1 MSETRSAIPTELGTE
16 KIGKLLKQYA
26 LPAIIAQTASSLYN
40 MVDSIFIGQG
50 VGPLAISGLAVTF
63 PLMNLSTA
71 FGTLVGAGA
80 ATMLSVLLGQKNY
93 KAANKVLGNVVS
105 LNIII
110 GLAFMALSLIFIDPI
125 LYFFG
130 ASENTLQYAKE
141 YIQII
146 LYGNVIT
153 HLYFGLNAAM
163 RSSGSPKKAMALT
176 IFTVIFNT
184 ILDPIFIFVF
194 DMGIAGAAWATV
206 IAQAVSMI
214 VVLQHFSNKTRPFH
228 FEKGIASLDMRV
240 AKDSLA
246 IGMGPFL
253 MHAAAC
259 LVTLFINQ
267 QLREY
272 SGDLGIG
279 AYGICNRFI
288 FMFIMICTLIM
299 ALRGRFKALALH
311 RNEIPLVV
319 LLGLL
324 YALSSVFMFQA
335 FDYMATGL
343 ISTMYFVYPV
353 MTASMMAMF
362 FGERMSWGRILSLV
376 MTIGGVLLLYVSDG
390 DERMSLIGVGLTFA
404 AALAYAVYIVI
415 TNQSR
420 MRNASGSKVAFWSL
434 MVGSVVFFARTGFG
448 ANLQVLPSLECWGL
462 VLLLAIV
469 PTVVSCT
476 SLVLS
481 IRYVGSTITSIL
493 GAMEPVT
500 AVLCGT
506 LVFGEA
512 MSLRIFMGI
521 FVIIAAVMVLVA
533 SDEMVARR
541 RAKSRRKGVS

>member
-1 MSETRSAIPTELGTE
+1 MADKSKAIPTELGTE

-93 KAANKVLGNVVS
+93 KGANKVLGNVVS

-110 GLAFMALSLIFIDPI
+110 GLIFMAAALIFIDPI

-130 ASENTLQYAKE
+130 ASENTLPYAKE
-141 YIQII
+141 YMKII
-146 LYGNVIT
+146 LYGNIIT

-163 RSSGSPKKAMALT
+163 RSSGSPKKAMGLT

-206 IAQAVSMI
+206 LAQTIAMM
-214 VVLQHFSNKTRPFH
+214 VVLHHFSDRSRPFH
-228 FEKGIASLDMRV
+228 FEKGIVSLDMRV

-253 MHAAAC
+253 MNSAAC

-279 AYGICNRFI
+279 AYGITNRFG
-288 FMFIMICTLIM
+288 FMFIMICMGLNQGMQPIAGYNYGARQYSRVKEVFWKTARLAVLVTTICFIIGVFFPQV
-299 ALRGRFKALALH
+299 AVGIFTHDPELSALASRSL
-311 RNEIPLVV
+311 RITMLVFPIV
-319 LLGLL
+319 G
-324 YALSSVFMFQA
+324 FQ
-335 FDYMATGL
+335 M
-343 ISTMYFVYPV
+343 ISTN
-353 MTASMMAMF
+353 F
-362 FGERMSWGRILSLV
+362 FQSLGMVKKSVILSLSRQ
-376 MTIGGVLLLYVSDG
+376 ILFLLPLIYALPKWYGADGVWASFPISDVLATLLSIYMLGRLFRKFNRLKDG
-390 DERMSLIGVGLTFA
+390 DAPSGLGGQ
-404 AALAYAVYIVI
+404 I
-415 TNQSR
+415 
-420 MRNASGSKVAFWSL
+420 
-434 MVGSVVFFARTGFG
+434 
-448 ANLQVLPSLECWGL
+448 
-462 VLLLAIV
+462 
-469 PTVVSCT
+469 
-476 SLVLS
+476 
-481 IRYVGSTITSIL
+481 
-493 GAMEPVT
+493 
-500 AVLCGT
+500 
-506 LVFGEA
+506 
-512 MSLRIFMGI
+512 
-521 FVIIAAVMVLVA
+521 
-533 SDEMVARR
+533 
-541 RAKSRRKGVS
+541 

>member
-1 MSETRSAIPTELGTE
+1 MADKSKAIPTELGTE

-110 GLAFMALSLIFIDPI
+110 GLIFMAVALIFIDPI

-130 ASENTLQYAKE
+130 ASENTLPYAKE
-141 YIQII
+141 YMNII
-146 LYGNVIT
+146 LYGNIIT

-163 RSSGSPKKAMALT
+163 RSSGSPKKAMGLT

-206 IAQAVSMI
+206 LAQTIAML
-214 VVLQHFSNKTRPFH
+214 VVLHHFSDRSRPFH
-228 FEKGIASLDMRV
+228 FEKGIVSLDMRV

-253 MHAAAC
+253 MNSAAC

-279 AYGICNRFI
+279 AYGITNRFG
-288 FMFIMICTLIM
+288 FMFIMICMGLNQGMQPIAGYNYGARQYSRVKEVFWKTARLAVLVTTICFVIGVFFPQLAVGIFTHDPELSALASR
-299 ALRGRFKALALH
+299 ALR
-311 RNEIPLVV
+311 IMMLVFPIV
-319 LLGLL
+319 G
-324 YALSSVFMFQA
+324 FQ
-335 FDYMATGL
+335 M
-343 ISTMYFVYPV
+343 ISTN
-353 MTASMMAMF
+353 F
-362 FGERMSWGRILSLV
+362 FQSLGMVKKSVILSLSRQ
-376 MTIGGVLLLYVSDG
+376 ILFLLPLIYALPKWYGADGVWASFPISDVLATLLSIYMLGRLFRKFNRLKDG
-390 DERMSLIGVGLTFA
+390 DDPSGLGGQ
-404 AALAYAVYIVI
+404 I
-415 TNQSR
+415 
-420 MRNASGSKVAFWSL
+420 
-434 MVGSVVFFARTGFG
+434 
-448 ANLQVLPSLECWGL
+448 
-462 VLLLAIV
+462 
-469 PTVVSCT
+469 
-476 SLVLS
+476 
-481 IRYVGSTITSIL
+481 
-493 GAMEPVT
+493 
-500 AVLCGT
+500 
-506 LVFGEA
+506 
-512 MSLRIFMGI
+512 
-521 FVIIAAVMVLVA
+521 
-533 SDEMVARR
+533 
-541 RAKSRRKGVS
+541 

>member
-1 MSETRSAIPTELGTE
+1 MADKSKAIPTELGTE

-110 GLAFMALSLIFIDPI
+110 GLIFMAVALIFIDPI

-130 ASENTLQYAKE
+130 ASENTLPYAKE
-141 YIQII
+141 YMKII
-146 LYGNVIT
+146 LYGNIIT

-163 RSSGSPKKAMALT
+163 RSSGSPKKAMGLT

-206 IAQAVSMI
+206 LAQTIAML
-214 VVLQHFSNKTRPFH
+214 VVLHHFSDRSRPFH
-228 FEKGIASLDMRV
+228 FEKGIVSLDMRV

-253 MHAAAC
+253 MNSAAC

-267 QLREY
+267 QLRQY

-279 AYGICNRFI
+279 AYGITNRFG
-288 FMFIMICTLIM
+288 FMFIMICMGLNQGMQPIAGYNYGARQYSRVKEVFWKTARLAVLVTTICFVIGVFFPQLAVGIFTHDPELSALASR
-299 ALRGRFKALALH
+299 ALR
-311 RNEIPLVV
+311 ITMLVFPIV
-319 LLGLL
+319 GFQMISTNFFQSLGMVKKSVILSLSRQILFLLPLL
-324 YALSSVFMFQA
+324 YALPKWYGADGVWASFPISDVLA
-335 FDYMATGL
+335 TLLSIYML
-343 ISTMYFVYPV
+343 
-353 MTASMMAMF
+353 
-362 FGERMSWGRILSLV
+362 GRLFRKFNRLK
-376 MTIGGVLLLYVSDG
+376 DG
-390 DERMSLIGVGLTFA
+390 DDPSGLGGQ
-404 AALAYAVYIVI
+404 I
-415 TNQSR
+415 
-420 MRNASGSKVAFWSL
+420 
-434 MVGSVVFFARTGFG
+434 
-448 ANLQVLPSLECWGL
+448 
-462 VLLLAIV
+462 
-469 PTVVSCT
+469 
-476 SLVLS
+476 
-481 IRYVGSTITSIL
+481 
-493 GAMEPVT
+493 
-500 AVLCGT
+500 
-506 LVFGEA
+506 
-512 MSLRIFMGI
+512 
-521 FVIIAAVMVLVA
+521 
-533 SDEMVARR
+533 
-541 RAKSRRKGVS
+541 

>member
-1 MSETRSAIPTELGTE
+1 MAEKSKAIPTELGTE

-110 GLAFMALSLIFIDPI
+110 GLIFMAVALIFIDPI

-130 ASENTLQYAKE
+130 ASGNTLPYAKE
-141 YIQII
+141 YIKII
-146 LYGNVIT
+146 LYGNIVT

-163 RSSGSPKKAMALT
+163 RSSGSPKKAMGLT

-206 IAQAVSMI
+206 LAQTIAML
-214 VVLQHFSNKTRPFH
+214 VVLHHFSDRSRPFH
-228 FEKGIASLDMRV
+228 FEKGIVSLDMRV

-253 MHAAAC
+253 MNSAAC

-267 QLREY
+267 QLRQY

-279 AYGICNRFI
+279 AYGITNRFG
-288 FMFIMICTLIM
+288 FMFIMICMGLNQGMQPIAGYNYGARQYSRVKEVFWKTARLAVLVTTVCFVIGVFFPQLAVGIFTHDPELSALASK
-299 ALRGRFKALALH
+299 ALR
-311 RNEIPLVV
+311 IMMLVFPIV
-319 LLGLL
+319 G
-324 YALSSVFMFQA
+324 FQ
-335 FDYMATGL
+335 M
-343 ISTMYFVYPV
+343 ISTN
-353 MTASMMAMF
+353 F
-362 FGERMSWGRILSLV
+362 FQSLGMVRKSVILSLSRQ
-376 MTIGGVLLLYVSDG
+376 ILFLLPLIYALPKWYGADGVWASFPISDVLATLLSIYMLGRLFKKFNRLKDG
-390 DERMSLIGVGLTFA
+390 DEPSGLGGQ
-404 AALAYAVYIVI
+404 I
-415 TNQSR
+415 
-420 MRNASGSKVAFWSL
+420 
-434 MVGSVVFFARTGFG
+434 
-448 ANLQVLPSLECWGL
+448 
-462 VLLLAIV
+462 
-469 PTVVSCT
+469 
-476 SLVLS
+476 
-481 IRYVGSTITSIL
+481 
-493 GAMEPVT
+493 
-500 AVLCGT
+500 
-506 LVFGEA
+506 
-512 MSLRIFMGI
+512 
-521 FVIIAAVMVLVA
+521 
-533 SDEMVARR
+533 
-541 RAKSRRKGVS
+541 

>member
-110 GLAFMALSLIFIDPI
+110 GLVFMALSLIFIDPI

-130 ASENTLQYAKE
+130 ASANTLPYAKE

-146 LYGNVIT
+146 LYGNVVT

-184 ILDPIFIFVF
+184 ILDPVFIFVF

-206 IAQAVSMI
+206 IAQTVAMI
-214 VVLQHFSNKTRPFH
+214 VVLQHFSNKARPFH
-228 FEKGIASLDMRV
+228 FERGIASLDMRV

-288 FMFIMICTLIM
+288 FMFIMICMGLNQGMQPIAGYNYGARKYSRVKEVFWKTARIAMGITTLCFIIGM
-299 ALRGRFKALALH
+299 FIPKAAVGIFTHDEELMTLSAKALR
-311 RNEIPLVV
+311 ILVIAFPMV
-319 LLGLL
+319 GFQMIATNFFQSLGMVRK
-324 YALSSVFMFQA
+324 SV
-335 FDYMATGL
+335 
-343 ISTMYFVYPV
+343 
-353 MTASMMAMF
+353 
-362 FGERMSWGRILSLV
+362 ILSLSRQ
-376 MTIGGVLLLYVSDG
+376 ILFLLPLLYLLPLGMGDNGVWASYPISDT
-390 DERMSLIGVGLTFA
+390 LATLLTIFM
-404 AALAYAVYIVI
+404 LGRLFKKF
-415 TNQSR
+415 SR
-420 MRNASGSKVAFWSL
+420 LKDGED
-434 MVGSVVFFARTGFG
+434 
-448 ANLQVLPSLECWGL
+448 P
-462 VLLLAIV
+462 
-469 PTVVSCT
+469 
-476 SLVLS
+476 
-481 IRYVGSTITSIL
+481 SIL
-493 GAMEPVT
+493 GSQ
-500 AVLCGT
+500 L
-506 LVFGEA
+506 
-512 MSLRIFMGI
+512 
-521 FVIIAAVMVLVA
+521 
-533 SDEMVARR
+533 
-541 RAKSRRKGVS
+541 